1 VTIVAGGSGK
11 VNTLK
16 EKDVAGWIE
25 SLNAIFNSYQIF
37 FNLTGTN
44 IVQNPELTNNY
55 MYEKNEMNLVRKG
68 HPRLLQLVVV
78 DKIGHS
84 KFQFNING
92 ASNFPWDSR
101 TSLDAIWL
109 RANLMPPRLN
119 GATGA

>member
-11 VNTLK
+11 VNSLK

-37 FNLTGTN
+37 FNLTDTN

-68 HPRLLQLVVV
+68 HPQLLQLVVV
-78 DKIGHS
+78 ERLGTS
-84 KFQFNING
+84 NFQFY
-92 ASNFPWDSR
+92 
-101 TSLDAIWL
+101 
-109 RANLMPPRLN
+109 LN
-119 GATGA
+119 GAARYP